1 MQKLLILILIVVFQ
15 SVALPQDRKI
25 NEVQKIFIKI
35 EDGLN
40 NGNTDKFSNYFG
52 DKTYLSL
59 SNSVTGYYSQN
70 QAFYILKDFFSV
82 NKPIGFRINNQVI
95 EGNSP
100 FASGTLKY
108 VTKGNRTSSS
118 VFISL
123 KQINS
128 DWVITQITIN

>member
-1 MQKLLILILIVVFQ
+1 MRKLLILILIVVFH
-15 SVALPQDRKI
+15 SEALPQDRKI

-59 SNSVTGYYSQN
+59 SNSVSGYYSQN

-82 NKPIGFRINNQVI
+82 NKPIGFKISNQII

-108 VTKGNRTSSS
+108 VTKGIRTSAS

-128 DWVITQITIN
+128 DWVVTQITIN

>member
-1 MQKLLILILIVVFQ
+1 MQKLLILILIVVFHSAAYQ
-15 SVALPQDRKI
+15 QERKI

-40 NGNTDKFSNYFG
+40 NGNTDTFSNYFG

-59 SNSVTGYYSQN
+59 SNSVSGYYSQN

-82 NKPIGFRINNQVI
+82 NKPIGFRINNQI
-95 EGNSP
+95 TEGNSP
-100 FASGTLKY
+100 FASGTFKY
-108 VTKGNRTSSS
+108 VTKGIRTSAS